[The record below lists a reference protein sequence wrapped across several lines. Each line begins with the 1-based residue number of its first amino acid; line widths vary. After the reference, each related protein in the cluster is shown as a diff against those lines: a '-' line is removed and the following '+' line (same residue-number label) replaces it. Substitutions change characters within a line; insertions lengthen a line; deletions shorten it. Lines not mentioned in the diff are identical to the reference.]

1 MTYLA
6 SPTTANGRWDG
17 PRVAYAFSR
26 RFGKAVQRNRARRR
40 LRDAFARAWNEHA
53 DENPDMNSLNG
64 AFLLSGTRRIL
75 TAPFDGVVADTTVC
89 LQKLSVA

>member
-6 SPTTANGRWDG
+6 SPTVVAGEWDG

-40 LRDAFARAWNEHA
+40 LRDAFARAWREHA
-53 DENPDMNSLNG
+53 DGNSDMTSLNG
-64 AFLLSGTRRIL
+64 AFLLSGGRSIL
-75 TAPFDGVVADTTVC
+75 NVPFEGVVSDVTAC
-89 LQKLSVA
+89 LQKLSLA